1 MRDACRTSG
10 SAGDLVPIAAMRGAE
25 MEHAVA
31 IIGADG
37 HVGRHLAALAEG
49 DGLETRRVGRNDDLA
64 AALAGAAAAIHLQ
77 GTLQATGGNSYQAAN
92 VGTLARTVDAAR
104 KHGVARV
111 VFLSY
116 VGADAGARNAYLR
129 TKGAAEAL
137 LRDSG
142 LEAVIVRSTFIF
154 GPPEDPGP
162 SFLPFLQED
171 GKPVAVVG
179 EGRQR
184 YQPVYVGD
192 VGLAAAGGRVA
203 PGTYS
208 IAGPEALTLDELVA
222 LVNGHEVTERHL
234 HGLAARAA
242 AAVSPRLTQAMVG
255 VLSGDSLPD
264 VPVLWPHVGFA
275 PTALREIYRG
285 VEVGV

>member
-1 MRDACRTSG
+1 
-10 SAGDLVPIAAMRGAE
+10 
-25 MEHAVA
+25 MEYAVA

-64 AALAGAAAAIHLQ
+64 AALAGADAAIHLQ
-77 GTLQATGGNSYQAAN
+77 GTLQATGGNNYQAAN
-92 VGTLARTVDAAR
+92 VETLARTVDAAR

-116 VGADAGARNAYLR
+116 VGADTGARNAYLR

-142 LEAVIVRSTFIF
+142 LEAVVVRSTFIF

-162 SFLPFLQED
+162 SFVPFLQED

-179 EGRQR
+179 DGRQR

-192 VGLAAAGGRVA
+192 VARALLAAAGGRVA

-222 LVNGHEVTERHL
+222 LVNGHEVAERHL
-234 HGLAARAA
+234 HGLAARAV
-242 AAVSPRLTQAMVG
+242 AAVAPTLTQGMVG
-255 VLSGDSLPD
+255 VLSADSLPD
-264 VPVLWPHVGFA
+264 VPLLWPHVGFA
-275 PTALREIYRG
+275 PTALHEIYPG
-285 VEVGV
+285 VEVGA